1 MPTRDPVIATEAPA
15 RSRVTA
21 IDGLRGVAIILV
33 FLVHFS
39 GAYAMSF
46 RAINFDLVTEAGRL
60 GRGDALFY
68 WAFYSHYGVQLFFV
82 VSGFVISRSWADAQ
96 DLSRYPG
103 FLLRRVARIYP
114 GFIVS
119 LILAVLLGAYL
130 SGTLQV
136 EARTLVANL
145 LFLNGLFSLRIPAY
159 NAVTWSLFF
168 EFVFYILVP
177 MFIVA
182 GSRLGDRRLGAIALF
197 LLSIVGLALGG
208 YPEWFLLLPFLF
220 GSAAGLLRAEELGQ
234 AASRL
239 SDGIL
244 VAAYGVTT
252 TAGMAFVPLPASTS
266 AGFLWTYRN
275 WLFVLCFS
283 VVATLILVRAG
294 YGNGFLARL
303 CTARPM
309 QALGKV
315 SFSFFLLHYLVI
327 SGLLS
332 TVKDRIGGSITEAV
346 LYGALAFVASY
357 LAACVLYRVA
367 EEPYFRLRRP
377 PAGVESR

>member
-1 MPTRDPVIATEAPA
+1 LPTRDDVIATEVPP

-21 IDGLRGVAIILV
+21 IDGLRGAAIILV

-46 RAINFDLVTEAGRL
+46 RGINFDLVSDVRQL
-60 GRGDALFY
+60 GTGDALFY
-68 WAFYSHYGVQLFFV
+68 WAYYSHYGVQLFFV

-114 GFIVS
+114 GFLVS
-119 LILAVLLGAYL
+119 LTIAVLLGAYP

-136 EARTLVANL
+136 EARTFVANL
-145 LFLNGLFSLRIPAY
+145 LFLNGLFSLGIPAY
-159 NAVTWSLFF
+159 NVVTWSLFF
-168 EFVFYILVP
+168 EFIFYIFVP

-182 GSRLGDRRLGAIALF
+182 GSRLGERRLGAIALF
-197 LLSIVGLALGG
+197 LLSMAGLALVG

-220 GSAAGLLRAEELGQ
+220 GSAVGLLRAEELGQ

-244 VAAYGVTT
+244 AAAYAVTT
-252 TAGMAFVPLPASTS
+252 TAGMAFVSLPRSTS
-266 AGFLWTYRN
+266 AGFLWTHQN

-294 YGNGFLARL
+294 YGNGFLGRL
-303 CTARPM
+303 CTARPL

-327 SGLLS
+327 TGLLS
-332 TVKDRIGGSITEAV
+332 AAKGGVDGSITEAV
-346 LYGALAFVASY
+346 LFGALAFLASY

-367 EEPYFRLRRP
+367 EEPYFRLRRS
-377 PAGVESR
+377 PAVVEAG